1 MIVRELLT
9 RLSFDVD
16 QSKLKKYEQGT
27 DNIKKKAEAA
37 AVSFRNIFAAFAG
50 VAAVRSL
57 ATIADS
63 MQSLEAR
70 IGMLPQTMGDTASAF
85 DEIAKH
91 ATDTRQSI
99 EAYGTLYTRIGNA
112 AKNYLTTQ
120 EDVLQVTDTIS
131 KALVVGGAT
140 AQESASVMTQFSQA
154 LGAGTL
160 QGEEFRAMAE
170 AAPQYLDALAV
181 ALGHPREQLKKLA
194 SEGKITTKD
203 VIEATRKIANDFDEK
218 FRQMP
223 MTIGQATTIMGNKW
237 GQFIARFNRE
247 SKVVTIVANF
257 IVNGF
262 DAISRGLDVFLDAVG
277 GASNALSLLM
287 IVFGSVIAMMIP
299 GWLAVAAATIAANLP
314 VLALL
319 AAFILLGLILED
331 VYNWFVGNDSLLGDM
346 IGHSSAWSAELEAV
360 KEAFDGIMAVA
371 GFLWENVLKPLGE
384 FALWAFLQQLQILA
398 SVFRL
403 ILSTISGISSAIKA
417 VGGFLGIG
425 EEPKPL
431 SEFPVNRGLKLS
443 AETTSTDSSIQP
455 NAAVEQQKPPFA
467 AKLQDGVD
475 GINAWRK
482 NAIAQNQPQPNV
494 VGVPAVAAAAVPPSA
509 TNITTHNE
517 INISMPAGSP
527 AETREAA
534 RLGVGDALGAQ
545 EKFARQSGQAQ

>member
-1 MIVRELLT
+1 MIVRELVT
-9 RLSFDVD
+9 RLGFSVQDS
-16 QSKLKKYEQGT
+16 QLKKYEQGT

-63 MQSLEAR
+63 MQSLESR

-247 SKVVTIVANF
+247 SKVVTLVANF
-257 IVNGF
+257 IVGAM
-262 DAISRGLDVFLDAVG
+262 DSISSGLDTFIETVG
-277 GASNALSLLM
+277 GATNALKLLG
-287 IVFGSVIAMMIP
+287 IVFGAILAVMLP
-299 GWLAVAAATIAANLP
+299 GWAAAAAATIAATWP
-314 VLALL
+314 ILAIV
-319 AAFILLGLILED
+319 AALVLLGLILED
-331 VYNWFVGNDSLLGDM
+331 VYNWFVGNESVMGDL
-346 IGHSSAWSAELEAV
+346 IGDSSAWASEIDNLIAVFKFLTTVLSAFWGTAKFIFNAMLMPIKLIGEAL
-360 KEAFDGIMAVA
+360 KLAFAPIAWAGGKIGEFSKWLDSKGTPVNTPNAVGVGTVA
-371 GFLWENVLKPLGE
+371 G
-384 FALWAFLQQLQILA
+384 
-398 SVFRL
+398 
-403 ILSTISGISSAIKA
+403 
-417 VGGFLGIG
+417 
-425 EEPKPL
+425 
-431 SEFPVNRGLKLS
+431 
-443 AETTSTDSSIQP
+443 
-455 NAAVEQQKPPFA
+455 
-467 AKLQDGVD
+467 
-475 GINAWRK
+475 
-482 NAIAQNQPQPNV
+482 
-494 VGVPAVAAAAVPPSA
+494 AAAAASGVAGTNNQTNSLTINQELPPGTA
-509 TNITTHNE
+509 PET
-517 INISMPAGSP
+517 AAA
-527 AETREAA
+527 AERGTKQA
-534 RLGVGDALGAQ
+534 LDAFQ
-545 EKFARQSGQAQ
+545 PWARQMGQAQ